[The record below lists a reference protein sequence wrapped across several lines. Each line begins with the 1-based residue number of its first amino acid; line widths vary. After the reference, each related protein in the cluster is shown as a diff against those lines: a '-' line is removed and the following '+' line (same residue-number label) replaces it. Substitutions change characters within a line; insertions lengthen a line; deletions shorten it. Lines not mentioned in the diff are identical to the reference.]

1 MRPDVGLDYWKFAE
15 HVDVACW
22 DSYPEWHVNDDVET
36 AILTGFYHDLHRSY
50 KGGKPFYLIESSPSQ
65 TNWQPLS
72 RLKRPGLLKL
82 ASAQALAHGAMG
94 VNYFQWR
101 QSRGGEE
108 KFHGAVVGHRGG
120 AEARV
125 FREVEEVG
133 KLLSGMPDL
142 AAARTP
148 ARVAL
153 IYDFENEWVL
163 NLAYLPRKAFKEYQG
178 ICVRHYA
185 CFWRMGFPVDLVSSR
200 ADLSGYALVVAPM
213 LHMLTTETAERLA
226 GFVQSGGTLVTTF
239 LTGWVGESDLVH
251 RGDYPEPI
259 GRVLGLAMVEFD
271 TFGPEQHVRIEPAP
285 DNALGLTGTG
295 TADRYAEL
303 LEPRTAQTLAVYAG
317 AFYRGT
323 PALTVNSFGEGMS
336 YHIGAHTD
344 EDFLRSFYRRIAAS
358 LETDL
363 GPIRELP
370 EGVSIRIRETSTAS
384 YLFALNFKSFPQP
397 VHLAEPG
404 WIPVDGGEPVR
415 EIVLPGFGI
424 NILKQAGNGAGR

>member
-1 MRPDVGLDYWKFAE
+1 
-15 HVDVACW
+15 
-22 DSYPEWHVNDDVET
+22 
-36 AILTGFYHDLHRSY
+36 
-50 KGGKPFYLIESSPSQ
+50 
-65 TNWQPLS
+65 
-72 RLKRPGLLKL
+72 
-82 ASAQALAHGAMG
+82 
-94 VNYFQWR
+94 
-101 QSRGGEE
+101 
-108 KFHGAVVGHRGG
+108 
-120 AEARV
+120 
-125 FREVEEVG
+125 
-133 KLLSGMPDL
+133 MPDL
-142 AAARTP
+142 ATARTP

-153 IYDFENEWVL
+153 IYDFENEWAL

-323 PALTVNSFGEGMS
+323 PALTVNSFGEGKS